1 MKNRAMFFIKRLREK
16 GWTDEKIKSFCHIT
30 DTRFKWLCMPGCI
43 PKNIEVKR
51 IQAMMRMTPPE
62 LEQSVKDV
70 WKSAWTTADAPNRPE
85 SMEGLSERQIRVIG
99 LLCKATSQGHKSSVL
114 ARRDAVSAASLRKRG
129 LVSASTITVGDRV
142 VKQWALTNTGTE
154 AAEHLGVAPQAAVV
168 SAAPPPASARKKKVV
183 AP

>member
-1 MKNRAMFFIKRLREK
+1 MKNKAMFFIKRLREK
-16 GWTDEKIKSFCHIT
+16 GWSDEKIKSFCHIT

-70 WKSAWTTADAPNRPE
+70 WKSAWSTAPAPKRPE
-85 SMEGLSERQIRVIG
+85 GIDDLSERQRGVLK
-99 LLCKATSQGHKSSVL
+99 LLSTASSQGHKASVL

-129 LVSASTITVGDRV
+129 MVSASSLTVGDRV
-142 VKQWALTNTGTE
+142 VKQWSRTNSGME
-154 AAEHLGVAPQAAVV
+154 VAGHLGLLPHAAVA
-168 SAAPPPASARKKKVV
+168 SDGPHPASCRKKK
-183 AP
+183 ATE